1 MNVRIRLCF
10 LCIDI
15 LQSRKIFWAKLPNL
29 YESIIRITYSNL
41 AFVESERDEWEKQKI
56 GKKLKGKQKK
66 LVIRIRITRVI
77 LSKHSYYTHWKK
89 KKRYIFTITYIY
101 YFWHLTSNVISL
113 NFLFFTIIVTKVS
126 KNSRQKL

>member
-1 MNVRIRLCF
+1 VNVRIRLCF

-15 LQSRKIFWAKLPNL
+15 LKSRKIFWAKLPNL

-41 AFVESERDEWEKQKI
+41 AFVESDERDEWEKQKI

-77 LSKHSYYTHWKK
+77 LSKHSYYTH
-89 KKRYIFTITYIY
+89 
-101 YFWHLTSNVISL
+101 
-113 NFLFFTIIVTKVS
+113 
-126 KNSRQKL
+126 